1 MHVDL
6 IRLPETLM
14 DPGDQPDAVPLIQF
28 RQKLPGFLIPASQ
41 CIHDVL
47 PRIVDE
53 NLTVLIDPVVFHGQ
67 LHPVQKDPVEQ
78 LRICGKMVKRLRRK
92 QDLGDPVEG
101 VALCFLP
108 VMKGKCISVPI
119 LHVITPHTDAG
130 ILPGSRSGAGSA
142 GGSAGSFHPRVF
154 EKTSL
159 SIFAMQYPMQGPCFA

>member
-1 MHVDL
+1 MDQIIKHLFEMQDL
-6 IRLPETLM
+6 KYR
-14 DPGDQPDAVPLIQF
+14 DFNA
-28 RQKLPGFLIPASQ
+28 KLIP
-41 CIHDVL
+41 DT
-47 PRIVDE
+47 E
-53 NLTVLIDPVVFHGQ
+53 
-67 LHPVQKDPVEQ
+67 KDRVIGESFEEFFPE
-78 LRICGKMVKRLRRK
+78 K
-92 QDLGDPVEG
+92 DLGQTVKCIG
-101 VALCFLP
+101 FRFVP